1 VGGPLCPCVVIRSKE
16 APLVLNYAKTNIRPN
31 ATITLQHTIV
41 GIKPPPIVASY
52 ASRGPLPS
60 FPSILKLDIMAP
72 GSLVLGAWMPEIPVG
87 QFRSDVYYIDHYI
100 WHGTSGACPHVAG
113 VTALLKRMHP
123 DWSPAAIKSAIM
135 TTANPFDNSFKP
147 IRDNGNKL
155 KLFASPLAMG
165 AGQIQPNH
173 ALDPGLVY
181 DATPQDYVNLLCS
194 RNLDTTQIRAIVG
207 SEHDCKTPSFDLNY
221 PSFVVLYCDDV
232 MMREQEFH
240 RIVTN
245 VGQGAATYNA
255 W

>member
-1 VGGPLCPCVVIRSKE
+1 MYITV
-16 APLVLNYAKTNIRPN
+16 
-31 ATITLQHTIV
+31 TITY
-41 GIKPPPIVASY
+41 GME
-52 ASRGPLPS
+52 R
-60 FPSILKLDIMAP
+60 
-72 GSLVLGAWMPEIPVG
+72 
-87 QFRSDVYYIDHYI
+87 
-100 WHGTSGACPHVAG
+100 TSGACPHIAG
-113 VTALLKRMHP
+113 VTALLKSMRP

-155 KLFASPLAMG
+155 QLFASPLAMG

-232 MMREQEFH
+232 MVREQEFH

-255 W
+255 CEST